1 MEALLWMGLAMVGA
15 ALALSMWGGAA
26 VVAGRRSGTV
36 GYLQSGSPVIRI
48 RTLSGSRSERA
59 RPSPLTALGARLT
72 PVGRRERMAK
82 LAERAGGSHLVDQA
96 LTAKAIGIFVSLLA
110 FWTMSPALG
119 LMIGAAAW
127 FGPELWLKSKA
138 EKRATAIRRSLPDFL
153 DLLAISVEAGAG
165 LDHAMSRA
173 AGEVGGP
180 LGDEFH
186 RLLHS
191 LGLGSSR
198 REAFIALKE
207 RAQVRELS
215 GFVLALLQAEA
226 LGIALAGVLRTQA
239 TEMRA
244 VRRRLAREQ
253 AAKAPVKILFPLVFG
268 IFPALMLVVLGPAG
282 IRIMQTFI
290 TP

>member
-1 MEALLWMGLAMVGA
+1 MGAMLWMGLAMVAA

-26 VVAGRRSGTV
+26 VLAGRRSGTV

-48 RTLSGSRSERA
+48 RTSSKTHAERA
-59 RPSPLTALGARLT
+59 RKSPLVTLGTHLT
-72 PVGRRERMAK
+72 PAGRRERMAK
-82 LAERAGGSHLVDQA
+82 LADRAGGGHLVDQA
-96 LTAKAIGIFVSLLA
+96 MSAKAIGVFVALLA
-110 FWTMSPALG
+110 FWWTSPLLG
-119 LMIGAAAW
+119 LLTAAAAW
-127 FGPELWLKSKA
+127 FGPEQWLRRKA
-138 EKRATAIRRSLPDFL
+138 EARATAIRKSLPDFL

-165 LDHAMSRA
+165 LDHAMTRA

-226 LGIALAGVLRTQA
+226 LGISLAGVLRTQA

-253 AAKAPVKILFPLVFG
+253 AARAPVKILFPLVFG